1 MATLEQLHS
10 ALVKAD
16 AAGDA
21 DAARAFAGEIR
32 RMRGSSAQEATP
44 APEEKGGFLQGVGNL
59 AAGAVRGAGS
69 IGATLVAPYDIAKDA
84 LAGKGLSL
92 ESNRQRRADMDSAF
106 GNMGAQTDSLMYQG
120 GKMGL
125 EVAGTSGVGGVLGN
139 IVGRAGQGAN
149 ALATA
154 LKTGGMTAGANPGVV
169 NGLTRVLGGAVTGG
183 VSAGMVNPEEAG
195 TGALIGGAIP
205 MVAPIVKGVGSGIR
219 KALGGTTGVGDEALK
234 QAYGAGKAGGQAAQ
248 DFTQNM
254 RGGGSM
260 DDVLAAAKQNLDVM
274 GQQKQAAYRAGM
286 ANVKADKS
294 VLAFDGIDK
303 AIDDAVGLTS
313 FKGQSKNAKASQAVQ
328 AAADEIQ
335 KWKQL
340 DPAEFHTPEGL
351 DALKQRLNGV
361 LESIPFEEK
370 TARKAVGNIY
380 SSVKSEISKQAPEYS
395 KVMSEYSTAS
405 DTIKEIERALSM
417 GNKASADTS
426 MRKLQSLMRN
436 NVNTSYGYRDDLAR
450 TMIDAGGNDILPALA
465 GQALSDAVPR
475 GIQRATAGGLGG
487 LLALTG
493 NIPAAAGM
501 AAISSPRAV
510 GEVMYGAGRLAGKVP
525 DNALT
530 KALAQGVYRGAPIVG
545 AQ

>member
-1 MATLEQLHS
+1 MPIYTLEGPDGKKYRIEGPAGATAEQLAS
-10 ALVKAD
+10 VIQGQPQQQA
-16 AAGDA
+16 
-21 DAARAFAGEIR
+21 
-32 RMRGSSAQEATP
+32 

-69 IGATLVAPYDIAKDA
+69 IGATLLTPVDA
-84 LAGKGLSL
+84 AARAVGIENSFIGRRDRRTAMDEGL
-92 ESNRQRRADMDSAF
+92 QT
-106 GNMGAQTDSLMYQG
+106 MGAQPESLMYKG
-120 GKMGL
+120 GKIGG
-125 EVAGTSGVGGVLGN
+125 EIAGTAGAGGVLGN
-139 IVGRAGQGAN
+139 VVTRVAPAATG
-149 ALATA
+149 LATA
-154 LKTGGMTAGANPGVV
+154 LSTGGMSAGATPGVV

-205 MVAPIVKGVGSGIR
+205 MVAPVVKGIGSGIR

-234 QAYGAGKAGGQAAQ
+234 QAYTAGKTGGQAAQ

-254 RGGGSM
+254 RGSGSM
-260 DDVLAAAKQNLDVM
+260 DDVLAAAKQNLDAM

-294 VLAFDGIDK
+294 VLSFDGIDK

-328 AAADEIQ
+328 AAAEEIQ

-340 DPAEFHTPEGL
+340 NPAEFHTPEGL

-380 SSVKSEISKQAPEYS
+380 SSIKSEISKQAPEYS
-395 KVMSEYSTAS
+395 KVMRDYSTAS
-405 DTIKEIERALSM
+405 ETIKEIERALSL
-417 GNKASADTS
+417 GNKAAADTS

-436 NVNTSYGYRDDLAR
+436 NVNTSYGYRDTLAK
-450 TMIDAGGNDILPALA
+450 TMIDAGGNDIMPALA
-465 GQALSDAVPR
+465 GQAVNEWLPR
-475 GIQRATAGGLGG
+475 GIQRAASGTGSAG
-487 LLALTG
+487 LALTG
-493 NIPAAAGM
+493 NLPAAAGM
-501 AAISSPRAV
+501 AALSSPRLI
-510 GEVMYGAGRLAGKVP
+510 GEAMYGAGRVAGAVP
-525 DNALT
+525 NNALT
-530 KALAQGVYRGAPIVG
+530 RALNQGIYRGAPIVG
-545 AQ
+545 TQ

>member
-1 MATLEQLHS
+1 MPIYTLEGPDGKKYRIEGPAGATAEQL
-10 ALVKAD
+10 
-16 AAGDA
+16 AGVIQ
-21 DAARAFAGEIR
+21 GQ
-32 RMRGSSAQEATP
+32 AQQPQA

-92 ESNRQRRADMDSAF
+92 ESNRQRRADMDSAL

-120 GKMGL
+120 GKIAG
-125 EVAGTSGVGGVLGN
+125 EIAGTAGAGGVLGN
-139 IVGRAGQGAN
+139 VVGRVAPGAN

-169 NGLTRVLGGAVTGG
+169 NGLTRVLGGAVSGG
-183 VSAGMVNPEEAG
+183 AAAGLANPEEAG

-205 MVAPIVKGVGSGIR
+205 MVAPIVKGVGSGVR
-219 KALGGTTGVGDEALK
+219 KMLGGTTGVGDEALK
-234 QAYGAGKAGGQAAQ
+234 QAYAAGKSGGQAAQ

-260 DDVLAAAKQNLDVM
+260 DDVLSAAKQNLDVM

-395 KVMSEYSTAS
+395 KVMRDYSNASE
-405 DTIKEIERALSM
+405 TIQEIERALSL
-417 GNKASADTS
+417 NPKASTDTA

-450 TMIDAGGNDILPALA
+450 QMIDAGGQDIMPALA
-465 GQALSDAVPR
+465 GQAMNDWTPR
-475 GIQRATAGGLGG
+475 GIQRATAGAGSGY
-487 LLALTG
+487 LALTG
-493 NIPAAAGM
+493 NLPAAAGM

-510 GEVMYGAGRLAGKVP
+510 GEVMYGAGKLAGKVP
-525 DNALT
+525 NNALT
-530 KALAQGVYRGAPIVG
+530 EALRQGVYRGAPIVG
-545 AQ
+545 TQ